1 MVGMAQG
8 KMTPAAVANAVMY
21 EATCAAHLGRVLPA
35 QASRQRARLGQ
46 LRGVLEAIG
55 AHEELPALDAVTRD
69 VQAVVDA
76 MAERR
81 AADVKRANARA
92 ARANETLLQLLGTTR

>member
-1 MVGMAQG
+1 M
-8 KMTPAAVANAVMY
+8 P
-21 EATCAAHLGRVLPA
+21 P
-35 QASRQRARLGQ
+35 QASRQQTRLGE
-46 LRGVLEAIG
+46 LRGVLGAIG
-55 AHEELPALDAVTRD
+55 AHEEIPALDALTRD

-92 ARANETLLQLLGTTR
+92 ARANETLLQLLGATR